1 MPDYSAHYAETDRLM
16 RELLGRTEGLL
27 SLSEVAE
34 VHELL
39 EAREYGLAL
48 ESLASI
54 LVEERKHVSPE
65 IARRVD
71 ALAAAMH
78 LGGAPFVKD
87 FDAYAAA
94 RAG

>member
-16 RELLGRTEGLL
+16 RELLGQTESLL
-27 SLSEVAE
+27 SLSEAAE

-54 LVEERKHVSPE
+54 LVDARKTVDKDVV
-65 IARRVD
+65 RRVD
-71 ALAAAMH
+71 DLAASMRLDSAD
-78 LGGAPFVKD
+78 FVKS
-87 FDAYAAA
+87 FDSYARTHAH
-94 RAG
+94 